1 MYTYIRGIVGM
12 FSGILIHLSN
22 VMLASVFAKKEE
34 DNEEDEGE
42 SEEDE
47 EEENIVEETT
57 ESNPVQL
64 VSYSQHELLPFNSLF
79 RLPIKDTLITWYCN
93 ALLLFSNFNDCLE
106 WQMTWK
112 EKEQAEN
119 CLYSRK
125 TEGMHV
131 LLFCFSF
138 FYLESGFLTV
148 TLISSLPQKYA
159 IYNS

>member
-47 EEENIVEETT
+47 TENEEEEDNVVEETT

-64 VSYSQHELLPFNSLF
+64 VSYSQLELLPFNSLF
-79 RLPIKDTLITWYCN
+79 RPPIKDTLIT
-93 ALLLFSNFNDCLE
+93 
-106 WQMTWK
+106 
-112 EKEQAEN
+112 
-119 CLYSRK
+119 
-125 TEGMHV
+125 
-131 LLFCFSF
+131 
-138 FYLESGFLTV
+138 
-148 TLISSLPQKYA
+148 
-159 IYNS
+159 

>member
-64 VSYSQHELLPFNSLF
+64 VSYSQLELLPFNSLF
-79 RLPIKDTLITWYCN
+79 RPPIKDTLITWYCN
-93 ALLLFSNFNDCLE
+93 SLLLFSI
-106 WQMTWK
+106 
-112 EKEQAEN
+112 
-119 CLYSRK
+119 
-125 TEGMHV
+125 V
-131 LLFCFSF
+131 LMI
-138 FYLESGFLTV
+138 V
-148 TLISSLPQKYA
+148 
-159 IYNS
+159 